1 MTDSNENEMKN
12 LLLETC
18 SKCGTNKYKEIEILN
33 NKMLVK
39 IQCPCEEAEQLEAL
53 KNLANIQKEVMMAKC
68 KNISIVDKKAFSE
81 TFDRAI
87 LKDNK
92 TKEMMNLGEQYCL
105 KFEKI
110 MKQNTNLYIY
120 GSTGVGK
127 SYLSNC
133 IYNYLSNKY
142 TVLMI
147 NMPLYLLNLQAGYSK
162 NDPRENE
169 ILQILEIVDL
179 LIIDDL
185 GREETN
191 KWTLEK
197 TLNIIEKR
205 MNIQK
210 PILIS
215 SNLDLNCLKEKYS
228 VFDEYNRLQDRIKG
242 SCLDIQYTG
251 TSKRK
256 IKEANE
262 WLLQ

>member
-87 LKDNK
+87 LKDKK

-105 KFEKI
+105 NFEKV
-110 MKQNTNLYIY
+110 MKKNTNLYIY
-120 GSTGVGK
+120 GETGVGK

-133 IYNYLSNKY
+133 IYNYLSKKY

-147 NMPLYLLNLQAGYSK
+147 NIPLYLISLQTGYSK
-162 NDPRENE
+162 NDPRETE
-169 ILQILEIVDL
+169 ILKILESVDL

-185 GREETN
+185 AREQITEWN
-191 KWTLEK
+191 LEK
-197 TLNIIEKR
+197 LMNIIEKR
-205 MNIQK
+205 MGIQK

-215 SNLDLNCLKEKYS
+215 SNLSLENLKHKYS
-228 VFDEYNRLQDRIKG
+228 KFDKFNRLQDRIKG
-242 SCLDIQYTG
+242 SCADIRYEG
-251 TSKRK
+251 KSKRSS
-256 IKEANE
+256 ESSSE
-262 WLLQ
+262 WLL